1 MFGEGRKII
10 TRVGRRLTTKRHK
23 ALTDPNQA
31 CSITN
36 QIEWSPQ
43 DTEDGSVSL
52 INYLQTCLTW
62 NVQQEIKKRYTVY
75 HICPQEGNKIEAW
88 LSRLYPRAKA
98 HGGEAQRR
106 DTAGLRKAGHFQE
119 ATMSSAGSQPPTS
132 CGVCPYA
139 QLSSTPLPPSST
151 SLLVFLFNPET

>member
-36 QIEWSPQ
+36 QIEWSAQ

-62 NVQQEIKKRYTVY
+62 NVQQETEKRYTVY

-88 LSRLYPRAKA
+88 LKPT
-98 HGGEAQRR
+98 GGEAQRR

-132 CGVCPYA
+132 CGTCPYA